1 MNKMNCWLAGC
12 LLTGMILAAVPARAT
27 EDEVILCPGSG
38 ERCAQVKFLFIKY
51 WKMKEK
57 GGPGIIIIEDE
68 S

>member
-1 MNKMNCWLAGC
+1 MSSLQKWLTGC
-12 LLTGMILAAVPARAT
+12 LLAAFIIAANPVSA
-27 EDEVILCPGSG
+27 EDEQIICPGSG

-57 GGPGIIIIEDE
+57 GGPGIIIIKDE

>member
-1 MNKMNCWLAGC
+1 MRTPMKWLTACLLAGV
-12 LLTGMILAAVPARAT
+12 ILAVTPARA
-27 EDEVILCPGSG
+27 EEIICPGSG

-57 GGPGIIIIEDE
+57 GGPGIIIIEEE